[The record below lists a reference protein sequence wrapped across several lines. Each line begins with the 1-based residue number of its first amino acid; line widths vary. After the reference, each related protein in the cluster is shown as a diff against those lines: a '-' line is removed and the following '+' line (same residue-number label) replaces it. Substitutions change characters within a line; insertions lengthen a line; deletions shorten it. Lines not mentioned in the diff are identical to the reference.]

1 MQGFSSEQTRLRLKR
16 IKKRKRR
23 KVSEDTTVHGSVT
36 VDNCVPSSCQISSLL
51 SLLENHID
59 LERNLL
65 LTPTWIPCGVEKGL
79 LYSLSSHSGL
89 SNKLN
94 KLLPSPYCLSL
105 YQEGRRLVN
114 SSYKQLSCRDARGD
128 SAC

>member
-1 MQGFSSEQTRLRLKR
+1 MKGT
-16 IKKRKRR
+16 IVRR
-23 KVSEDTTVHGSVT
+23 SVT

-51 SLLENHID
+51 NLLENHID

-79 LYSLSSHSGL
+79 LYSLSSCSGL

-94 KLLPSPYCLSL
+94 KLLPSPYCSSL